1 MHPNLARPNFREL
14 AYVPT
19 QDPIKNSVFIG
30 NPTLE
35 PSEIE
40 NYDLRLDW
48 SLSETDLISWSL
60 FYKDILKPIQ
70 ATKGHMNLII
80 MRDDVPL
87 KFEQGSDTF
96 VNSESAEVYGVEIE
110 WKKGLADISE
120 YLNGIRIGGN
130 LTWSQSSVVLSELEK
145 GLFPSNPSQRAT
157 NISELQTDRNE
168 HWKDSQN
175 GFIPSIYLTQMK
187 TGVQ

>member
-1 MHPNLARPNFREL
+1 MSSP
-14 AYVPT
+14 
-19 QDPIKNSVFIG
+19 
-30 NPTLE
+30 
-35 PSEIE
+35 
-40 NYDLRLDW
+40 
-48 SLSETDLISWSL
+48 
-60 FYKDILKPIQ
+60 
-70 ATKGHMNLII
+70 
-80 MRDDVPL
+80 

-96 VNSESAEVYGVEIE
+96 MNSESAEVYGLEME

-145 GLFPSNPSQRAT
+145 GLFLVILLRRAT
-157 NISELQTDRNE
+157 NILEWQTDRNE

-175 GFIPSIYLTQMK
+175 GFIPSIYLTRMK